1 MDSSQSSSH
10 GRAVL
15 QALFVTF
22 LWSTSFVLIIV
33 GLEDIPPLTFAG
45 LRYGLASILLAA
57 VLLGHATARQQ
68 LRTLGLVGYGRL
80 MALGVVFYAVTQ
92 GAQFVALH
100 HLPAATLSLVLSFTP
115 ILVIL
120 AASSLL
126 DERQTTQQWAGT
138 ALSVGG
144 AVVYFWPAATATQAA
159 VGFAAALI
167 GLVANTTSTLLGRSV
182 NRTGHLHPLA
192 VTVVSMGVGSL
203 LLVAAGVA
211 TEPTPEIPASGWLI
225 IVWLAVVNTA
235 LAFVL
240 WNRSLQ
246 RLTANEAS
254 IINNTMLI
262 QVAILAWLF
271 LDQGLAPLEIG
282 GVSVVAVGTVLV
294 QLRQRTTR

>member
-1 MDSSQSSSH
+1 MDSPRSSSH

-45 LRYGLASILLAA
+45 FRYGLASILLAA
-57 VLLGHATARQQ
+57 VLLGHPTARTQ
-68 LRTLGLVGYGRL
+68 LRSLGVVGYGRL
-80 MALGVVFYAVTQ
+80 IALGVVFYAVTQ

-115 ILVIL
+115 ILVTV
-120 AASSLL
+120 AAWSLL
-126 DERQTTQQWAGT
+126 EERQTTLQWAGT

-144 AVVYFWPAATATQAA
+144 AVVYFWPLTAAGAA
-159 VGFAAALI
+159 IGFVAALI
-167 GLVANTTSTLLGRSV
+167 GLVANATSALLGRSV
-182 NRTGHLHPLA
+182 NRTGDLHPLA

-203 LLVAAGVA
+203 LLVVAGAV
-211 TEPTPEIPASGWLI
+211 TEETPEIPASGWLI

-246 RLTANEAS
+246 RLTANESS

-262 QVAILAWLF
+262 QVAMLAWLF
-271 LDQGLAPLEIG
+271 LDQGLTPLEIG
-282 GVSVVAVGTVLV
+282 GVAVVAVGTVLV
-294 QLRQRTTR
+294 QLRRRNAR